1 MMVLSDARVNR
12 WLPRRNVRRC
22 VVLAVVLILSSMAS
36 PASARQ
42 RTVAITIDDLPA
54 NSTRA
59 DIVVHRSITERL
71 LATLVQENIPAIGFV
86 IEGHLEAD
94 GRTDSARVDLLRQWL
109 DAGMD
114 LGNHSFSHRS
124 LNQVA
129 LESYE
134 ADVLRGERTIRRLL
148 MARGKSL
155 TWYRHPMLH
164 TGRSMAVKADFARFL
179 EAHDYRIAPV
189 TIDNQEWIFARAYDV
204 ALDRCDRDLAGRIAA
219 AYLPYMD
226 SIVGYYERQSIALL
240 GREPAQILLLHANR
254 LNAEYLDDLIGI
266 MRRRG
271 YRFVSLEDAMRD
283 PAYARPDTYT
293 GPAGITWLH
302 RWALAEGW
310 TGSDFAGEPDV
321 PAFVS

>member
-1 MMVLSDARVNR
+1 VARA
-12 WLPRRNVRRC
+12 LEATHAAC
-22 VVLAVVLILSSMAS
+22 G
-36 PASARQ
+36 
-42 RTVAITIDDLPA
+42 
-54 NSTRA
+54 
-59 DIVVHRSITERL
+59 VHRDVKGDNVLVRPADGRVFLTDFGAGHYRGA
-71 LATLVQENIPAIGFV
+71 ATLTTKLLPPGTPAYRSPEAWGFLRV
-86 IEGHLEAD
+86 FRRHPTAHYPRAD

-204 ALDRCDRDLAGRIAA
+204 ALDRGDRDLAGRIAA

-226 SIVGYYERQSIALL
+226 SIVGYYERQSMALL

-321 PAFVS
+321 PAFVSEAAGVR